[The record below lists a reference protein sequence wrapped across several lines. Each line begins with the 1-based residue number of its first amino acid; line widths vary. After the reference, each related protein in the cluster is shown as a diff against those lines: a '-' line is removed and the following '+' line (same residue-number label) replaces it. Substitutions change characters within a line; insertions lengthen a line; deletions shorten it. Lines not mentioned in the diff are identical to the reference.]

1 MGHALILVQCSEI
14 DPWRYR
20 AMVLTATRREIIMQ
34 NREILFASRPS
45 GLPTTENFQFVET
58 DVPVLRDGEVLLRTL
73 FISVDPYLRGR
84 MRAGKSYIAPFELGQ
99 VIVSAVVGEVI
110 DSNFD
115 GLKSGDI
122 VSGYLGWRL
131 FNVVNGASLLR
142 TVPGMPPSTALGVLG
157 VPGLTAYFG
166 FLDIGKPKVGETVVV
181 SGAAGAVGM
190 TVCQIARIK
199 GCRVVGIAGSDEKN
213 RYLRDELG
221 VDATINYKT
230 EANVFG
236 ALQAACPKGVDVY
249 FENVGGPISDA
260 VIPLINDRARIVVC
274 GLISIYNDDKPEM
287 GLKPQPFL
295 LVHSALMQGFIV
307 TQYTPRFAEGVAQ
320 LAEWFTSG
328 KLKHAET
335 IVDGFENTP
344 KAFIGLFTGDNLGK
358 QIVRVA

>member
-1 MGHALILVQCSEI
+1 MK
-14 DPWRYR
+14 
-20 AMVLTATRREIIMQ
+20 

-45 GLPTTENFQFVET
+45 GLPTADNFQFVDSE
-58 DVPVLRDGEVLLRTL
+58 VPSIQDGQVLLRSM

-84 MRAGKSYIAPFELGQ
+84 MRAGKSYIPPFEVGQ
-99 VIVSAVVGEVI
+99 VIESGVVGEVVE
-110 DSNFD
+110 SRFD
-115 GLKSGDI
+115 ALKPGDI
-122 VSGYLGWRL
+122 VSGQLGWRL
-131 FNVVNGASLLR
+131 LNVADGARLMR
-142 TVPGMPPSTALGVLG
+142 TVPGVSPSIALGVLG
-157 VPGLTAYFG
+157 MPGLTAYFG
-166 FLDIGKPKVGETVVV
+166 FLDIGKPKEGETVVV

-190 TVCQIARIK
+190 TVCQIAKIK

-213 RYLRDELG
+213 RYLRDEIG
-221 VDATINYKT
+221 VDATINYKS
-230 EANVFG
+230 EANVF
-236 ALQAACPKGVDVY
+236 AAVQTACPKGVDVY

-295 LVHSALMQGFIV
+295 LVHSALMQGFII
-307 TQYTPRFAEGVAQ
+307 TQFAPRFAEGISQ
-320 LAEWFTSG
+320 LTEWFKSG

-344 KAFIGLFTGDNLGK
+344 NAFIGLFSGDNLGK